1 LSDSTLNEVRGK
13 TKAAIL
19 LGFLPLET
27 SRKVINYLDNDAK
40 EVLTKELTTMPKFDS
55 IVVEAVV
62 REYIGFL
69 KGNSL
74 GVVNSGAEYAMKLLK
89 DAIPDEELEEI
100 MGRVYTNNVR
110 PFGTLAKMRDIGALV
125 TFLQGEDP
133 QTIAVVASYLKAPQ
147 SAELL
152 QSLPEEKM
160 VDVAMGI
167 ANMEKTNKEYLL
179 KIEKL
184 LNKKL
189 ESFITDEQ
197 SQTDGVK
204 TLVNILNNVP
214 RSVEKTLFDHL
225 DKEDEELSK
234 TIKDN
239 MFVFEDIIKLDNMS
253 LSKVVNNITNNDLI
267 AMALRVAREELKE
280 KFYQC
285 MSEGRR
291 RLVVDADE
299 GLGRVRLSDVEEAQQ
314 KISHT
319 VKDLEKSG
327 EIIISR
333 GDDDVIL

>member
-1 LSDSTLNEVRGK
+1 MTEKILSEIRGK

-27 SRKVINYLDNDAK
+27 SKKVFNYLDNDSM
-40 EVLTKELTTMPKFDS
+40 EIMTKELATLSKFS
-55 IVVEAVV
+55 SEVVEAVI

-69 KGNSL
+69 KGNNL
-74 GVVNSGAEYAMKLLK
+74 GVVNSGAEYAMRLLEGVV
-89 DAIPDEELEEI
+89 PENELEEI
-100 MGRVYTNNVR
+100 MGRVYSNNVR
-110 PFGTLAKMRDIGALV
+110 PFGSLSRLRDIGPLV

-133 QTIAVVASYLKAPQ
+133 QTIAVVASYLKPSQ

-152 QSLPEEKM
+152 QALPEEKM
-160 VDVAMGI
+160 VKVAMGI
-167 ANMEKTNKEYLL
+167 AEMENTNKDYLL

-189 ESFITDEQ
+189 ESFITDES
-197 SQTDGVK
+197 SQTDGIK
-204 TLVNILNNVP
+204 TLVGILNNVP
-214 RSVEKTLFDHL
+214 RSVEKILFDHL

-253 LSKVVNNITNNDLI
+253 LSKIVNNIPNNDLI

-291 RLVVDADE
+291 RLVIDADE

-314 KISHT
+314 KVANT

-333 GDDDVIL
+333 GEDDVIL